1 MHAAH
6 VLQRKQCT
14 YSMRDANARVPGR
27 GKYMC
32 RYRQPAGNRTNASLW
47 TTTPVRK
54 LKTPDVFKAFKAA
67 AENGAK
73 KKAREVITDNVCKLC
88 MEEMRVIC
96 ETEGIKLYAS
106 VP

>member
-1 MHAAH
+1 M
-6 VLQRKQCT
+6 
-14 YSMRDANARVPGR
+14 
-27 GKYMC
+27 
-32 RYRQPAGNRTNASLW
+32 
-47 TTTPVRK
+47 RK

-73 KKAREVITDNVCKLC
+73 KRAREVITDNVCKLC

-96 ETEGIKLYAS
+96 QTEGIKPYAS